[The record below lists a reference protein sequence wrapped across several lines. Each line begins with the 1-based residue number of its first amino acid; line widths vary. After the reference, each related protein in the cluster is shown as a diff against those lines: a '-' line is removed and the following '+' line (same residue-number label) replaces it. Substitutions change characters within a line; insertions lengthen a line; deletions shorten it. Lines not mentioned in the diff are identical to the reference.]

1 MVTIVLPLAFSLLL
15 QAGSSNDPLLDLSK
29 NVVGIVRSALDSG
42 CVKTRMIGAPIA
54 GASIPAKI
62 WRIGAAKISRIEP
75 SEPWWRPEVICTG

>member
-1 MVTIVLPLAFSLLL
+1 MQRLKVWSGF
-15 QAGSSNDPLLDLSK
+15 DP
-29 NVVGIVRSALDSG
+29 G